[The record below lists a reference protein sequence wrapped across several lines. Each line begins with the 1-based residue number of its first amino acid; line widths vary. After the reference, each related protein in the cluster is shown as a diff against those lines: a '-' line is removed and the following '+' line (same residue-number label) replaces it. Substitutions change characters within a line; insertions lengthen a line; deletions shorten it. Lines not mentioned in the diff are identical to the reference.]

1 MNEIF
6 NEIIDHMTAQLR
18 ILSEGLDQK
27 LETFVIFSFVLW
39 PMSVFSRETGS
50 SRRARVSLCF

>member
-1 MNEIF
+1 
-6 NEIIDHMTAQLR
+6 MTAQLR